1 MVNLDLLKKSI
12 PVAPIKIAALPGCEE
27 LANTVNG
34 KNDSSVCRL
43 FRRFLSHRM

>member
-27 LANTVNG
+27 LANTVNDYLVEYR
-34 KNDSSVCRL
+34 KA
-43 FRRFLSHRM
+43 LSQ